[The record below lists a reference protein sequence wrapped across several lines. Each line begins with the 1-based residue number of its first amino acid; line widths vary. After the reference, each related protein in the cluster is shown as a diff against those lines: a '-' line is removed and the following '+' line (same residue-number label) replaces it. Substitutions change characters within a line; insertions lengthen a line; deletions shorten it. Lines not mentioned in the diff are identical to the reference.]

1 MRCWHLQQHGWIQRL
16 SYKWSKSDR
25 ERQIYHLVG
34 SKEIMQVSLFTKQK
48 QTHRHRKQ
56 TWLPRGK
63 VRRGMTNYEFK
74 NTLKW
79 SEVKWKSLNCVL
91 LLVTPWL
98 YSPWNSPG
106 QNAGVGSLS
115 LLQGILP
122 TQGSNLGLQHCRWIL
137 YQLSHKRSPIYMY
150 VKWSES
156 CSVDRYATILKVE
169 K

>member
-1 MRCWHLQQHGWIQRL
+1 MRCCHLQQHGWTQRL

-25 ERQIYHLVG
+25 ERQIHHLVG

-63 VRRGMTNYEFK
+63 VRS
-74 NTLKW
+74 LKMSLKIHW
-79 SEVKWKSLNCVL
+79 SEVKWSESRSITSYSLWPHDCTVH
-91 LLVTPWL
+91 
-98 YSPWNSPG
+98 
-106 QNAGVGSLS
+106 
-115 LLQGILP
+115 GIL
-122 TQGSNLGLQHCRWIL
+122 QARMLEWVAFLFSRGSYQHCRWIL
-137 YQLSHKRSPIYMY
+137 YQLSHKGSPIYTY

-156 CSVDRYATILKVE
+156 CSVDRYATIFIVE

>member
-1 MRCWHLQQHGWIQRL
+1 MRCWHLQQHEWTQRL

-79 SEVKWKSLNCVL
+79 SESHSIASYSLWPHDCTVHGILQARMLEWVAFLFSRGSYQPRDQTCVSSIAGGFFISWATREAQYICMWSEVKIAQLTDML
-91 LLVTPWL
+91 L
-98 YSPWNSPG
+98 YS
-106 QNAGVGSLS
+106 
-115 LLQGILP
+115 
-122 TQGSNLGLQHCRWIL
+122 
-137 YQLSHKRSPIYMY
+137 
-150 VKWSES
+150 
-156 CSVDRYATILKVE
+156 
-169 K
+169 